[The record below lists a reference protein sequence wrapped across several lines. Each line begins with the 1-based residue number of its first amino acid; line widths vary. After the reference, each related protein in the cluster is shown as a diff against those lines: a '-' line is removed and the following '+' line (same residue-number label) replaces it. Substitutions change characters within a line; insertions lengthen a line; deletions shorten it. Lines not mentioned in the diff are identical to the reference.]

1 MEDPTAP
8 LTQDNEI
15 YEEWRDRFIAHR
27 LRVLYIVGLVVNPI
41 FIGSDYLAH
50 EEHLYSLLLIRG
62 ILELG
67 LGIGFLSLRFQL
79 AFFKRE
85 VLLALWVII
94 PNICIVHM
102 ILLLGQVQSHYYTG
116 LGLVLLTSAVIVPVS
131 WPSHLVAQ
139 ICTLL
144 YYYGATFI
152 QNTLFRTTG
161 LLIESLYHLVFVC
174 VALQISI
181 ILYERLQRAEFQ
193 ARQAER
199 KAREEVEASHKKLL
213 ELDRLKSEFF
223 ANISHELRTPLTLSI
238 GAFQTLLKR
247 VPTQEC
253 QELVRSGMRNATR
266 LLYLINE
273 LLDLAKFDSG
283 RATLQQRCLDLTALV
298 RDVAANFESLPRR
311 IHLHGMTHPMY
322 VEGDPQQ
329 LKKVLYNLLSNA
341 FKFNDKKDEGQV
353 WIRMASHQEEIEL
366 EVEDNGIGIPQ
377 NYLERIF
384 DRFSQV
390 EGSATRRYEGT
401 GIGLALVKEIVA
413 AHEGTISVES
423 RVGSGSIFRITLPA
437 SGRQPERLVHPEEED
452 GIGVIPFPVPMDT
465 EGMDTID
472 SQSIP
477 DSAKPLIIV
486 ADDNADMRTY
496 LKRVLSDQYAVVM
509 AKDGAEALESAKALH
524 PELILTDVMMPRMS
538 GYDLLKEVRGDEA
551 LHHIPVIFLTAR
563 SGTEAHV
570 ESLQAGANDFIPKP
584 FGDQEVLARVGNLIR
599 IRAQERE
606 LAQLQKEKLARFL
619 PPHLGEL
626 ILSAEADKFLK
637 GHRTEI
643 TVLFI
648 DLRGFTA
655 FSERAE
661 PEELMKVLHDYHLA
675 MGPVISA
682 YQGTLE
688 QFSGDGMMV
697 FLNDPLPVPHHP
709 EQTVRMALAM
719 RERALTLSR
728 EWSQRGI
735 MLGAGIGID
744 TGYATLGAV
753 GFEGRE
759 TYSAIGTVSNLA
771 ARLCS
776 EAQHG
781 QILISRRLL
790 HVVEDCVQTES
801 LGELRLKGFQQTV
814 SVYNVLGLREQQN
827 RVEV

>member
-1 MEDPTAP
+1 MEDQPSTF
-8 LTQDNEI
+8 TEEI
-15 YEEWRDRFIAHR
+15 GTYKEWRDRFIAHR

-41 FIGSDYLAH
+41 FIGLDYLAH
-50 EEHLYSLLLIRG
+50 HEHLHSLLLIRG

-67 LGIGFLSLRFQL
+67 LGIGFFSLRLQL

-102 ILLLGQVQSHYYTG
+102 ILLMGQLQSHYYTG

-139 ICTLL
+139 LTTMG
-144 YYYGATFI
+144 YYYGATFV
-152 QNTLFRTTG
+152 QGTLFRTTG

-213 ELDRLKSEFF
+213 DLDRLKGEFF

-253 QELVRSGMRNATR
+253 QELVHSGMRNASR

-283 RATLQQRCLDLTALV
+283 RATPQPRCLDLVALV
-298 RDVAANFESLPRR
+298 RDVAANFDSLPRR
-311 IHLHGMTHPMY
+311 IHLRGVTHPMY

-329 LKKVLYNLLSNA
+329 LKKVLFNLLSNA
-341 FKFNDKKDEGQV
+341 LKFNENKEDGQV
-353 WIRMASHQEEIEL
+353 WIRLASHQEHIEL

-377 NYLERIF
+377 DYLDRIF

-413 AHEGTISVES
+413 AHKGTITVES
-423 RVGSGSIFRITLPA
+423 RLNSGSTFTIRLPV
-437 SGRQPERLVHPEEED
+437 STKQPELLVQAEEED
-452 GIGVIPFPVPMDT
+452 ETAATSFLIPTDSEGT
-465 EGMDTID
+465 ELKD
-472 SQSIP
+472 SESILDP
-477 DSAKPLIIV
+477 LKPLIIV

-496 LKRVLSDQYAVVM
+496 LKRILSVQYSVIT
-509 AKDGAEALESAKALH
+509 AKDGAEALDAAKTLH
-524 PELILTDVMMPRMS
+524 PELIVSDVMMPRMS
-538 GYDLLKEVRGDEA
+538 GYDLLKELRGDED
-551 LHHIPVIFLTAR
+551 LHRIPVIFLTAR

-570 ESLQAGANDFIPKP
+570 ESLQAGANDYIPKP
-584 FGDQEVLARVGNLIR
+584 FGEQEVLARVDNLIR

-606 LAQLQKEKLARFL
+606 LAQLQKEKLSRFL
-619 PPHLGEL
+619 PLHIGEL
-626 ILSAEADKFLK
+626 ILSAEADKFLR
-637 GHRTEI
+637 GHRTDV

-661 PEELMKVLHDYHLA
+661 PEELMKVLREYHGA
-675 MGPVISA
+675 MGQVISE
-682 YQGTLE
+682 YHGTLE

-697 FLNDPLPVPHHP
+697 FLNDPLPVPNHP
-709 EQTVRMALAM
+709 LQTVNMALVM
-719 RERALTLSR
+719 RDRATELCRL
-728 EWSQRGI
+728 WSQRGI

-744 TGYATLGAV
+744 TGFATLGAV
-753 GFEGRE
+753 GFEE
-759 TYSAIGTVSNLA
+759 HQNYAAIGTVPNLA

-776 EAQHG
+776 EAQNG
-781 QILISRRLL
+781 QILISRRVF
-790 HVVEDCVQTES
+790 HEVENCVQTEPV
-801 LGELRLKGFQQTV
+801 GELLLKGFQQKV
-814 SVYNVLGLREQQN
+814 SAYNVLGLLEQQ
-827 RVEV
+827 RR